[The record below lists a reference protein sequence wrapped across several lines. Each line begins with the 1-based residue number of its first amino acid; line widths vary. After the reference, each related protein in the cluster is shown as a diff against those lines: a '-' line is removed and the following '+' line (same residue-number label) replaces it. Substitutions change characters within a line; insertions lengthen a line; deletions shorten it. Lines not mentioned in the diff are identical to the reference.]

1 MRKSMPVY
9 LFSGDQDPVGNYGK
23 GVQHVYQLFN
33 DAGMQDVT
41 LRLYAD
47 GRHEMLN
54 ELNREA
60 VMQELL
66 QWIEQKVSLLADT
79 EGGRR

>member
-1 MRKSMPVY
+1 MCIR
-9 LFSGDQDPVGNYGK
+9 DR
-23 GVQHVYQLFN
+23 FN